1 MSNSLEVL
9 EKPTVNSTESHQWD
23 QIVDMI
29 AGAFRFTKEET
40 KRFRSREIPKLIAAI
55 PFLAGCKD
63 PKRTAISHLGTYIL
77 SVRIKEEANAR
88 PSDDEYLHRRLE
100 LISNFIGGDQEII
113 QRGMNLIA
121 LCMLYDYKRDVEED
135 QQASKYNPISA
146 GLLDFEKQE
155 QKLIRKITS
164 VQCDVM
170 DDILPIE
177 RCRSTFWLI

>member
-1 MSNSLEVL
+1 MLSSLEVV
-9 EKPTVNSTESHQWD
+9 ETNESGTEGLQWNE
-23 QIVDMI
+23 IVDMVT
-29 AGAFRFTKEET
+29 GAFRFTKDET
-40 KRFRSREIPKLIAAI
+40 TRIRSREIPKLIAAI

-88 PSDDEYLHRRLE
+88 PSDDEYFHRRLE

-113 QRGMNLIA
+113 RRGMNLIA

-135 QQASKYNPISA
+135 QKNSKYNPISA
-146 GLLDFEKQE
+146 ELLDFEKQE
-155 QKLIRKITS
+155 QKLIYEITS
-164 VQCDVM
+164 VQCDMM
-170 DDILPIE
+170 DEILPVE